1 MSLVRAKLTNFI
13 SNIREVL
20 KTNPGERHHQKI
32 RDQDLNISDI
42 AVESALSVHRISKN
56 FYISFRINL
65 IEKRLTKKAR
75 FSTISSVYDPGI
87 AEIAATFV

>member
-1 MSLVRAKLTNFI
+1 MSLVRTKLTNFI

-20 KTNPGERHHQKI
+20 TTIPGERHHQKI
-32 RDQDLNISDI
+32 RDQDFNISDI
-42 AVESALSVHRISKN
+42 AVESALSVHGTSKN